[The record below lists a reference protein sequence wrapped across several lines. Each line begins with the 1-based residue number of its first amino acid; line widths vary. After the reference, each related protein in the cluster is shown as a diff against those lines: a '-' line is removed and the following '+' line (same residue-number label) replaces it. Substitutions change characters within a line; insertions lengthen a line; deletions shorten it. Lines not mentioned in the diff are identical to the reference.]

1 MFYSKNNKL
10 GKNAFLNGIKQGC
23 SIMFP
28 LVSFMYCS
36 RILGAAQL
44 GIYSFGQSI
53 ISYFLLISCLGIP
66 TYAVREGAAC
76 RNNLLA
82 IRKFI
87 NEVFS
92 INCITTIIAYISLFF
107 CIVLIE
113 DVNKYKYIIIIQSLQ
128 IILTTLGADWIN
140 SIFED
145 YIYLT
150 IRYIIF
156 QLLSLIALFIFVK
169 DKNSL
174 YIYTFIS
181 VLANVGGNIF
191 NFVYIRKNSIKI
203 QFTLN
208 VNLRKHLRPIL
219 TLFFNNVASIIY
231 LNSDVTM
238 LGILTDNIQVG
249 IYTISSRIYTTV
261 KSLINAIIMV
271 TVPRFSRY
279 VAEEK
284 MEDLKIELKKVFE
297 ILVILIF
304 PIVVGMFME
313 ADKIIFVIAG
323 EGYLEG
329 SNVVRILSISI
340 LFAVFACFFS
350 YSILLPNKKEIY
362 FMNATITAAVL
373 NVVLNIFLIP
383 RFGIEGAATTTLI
396 AEIIVFL
403 ISFISSKKIII
414 FLISKRN
421 IVEVIISCII
431 EFMICKLIDLKIHNI
446 YLALFLD
453 IVFGGG
459 MYFFILIFFKKYFC
473 IKRKS
478 N

>member
-1 MFYSKNNKL
+1 
-10 GKNAFLNGIKQGC
+10 
-23 SIMFP
+23 
-28 LVSFMYCS
+28 
-36 RILGAAQL
+36 
-44 GIYSFGQSI
+44 
-53 ISYFLLISCLGIP
+53 
-66 TYAVREGAAC
+66 
-76 RNNLLA
+76 
-82 IRKFI
+82 
-87 NEVFS
+87 
-92 INCITTIIAYISLFF
+92 
-107 CIVLIE
+107 
-113 DVNKYKYIIIIQSLQ
+113 
-128 IILTTLGADWIN
+128 
-140 SIFED
+140 
-145 YIYLT
+145 
-150 IRYIIF
+150 
-156 QLLSLIALFIFVK
+156 
-169 DKNSL
+169 
-174 YIYTFIS
+174 
-181 VLANVGGNIF
+181 
-191 NFVYIRKNSIKI
+191 
-203 QFTLN
+203 
-208 VNLRKHLRPIL
+208 
-219 TLFFNNVASIIY
+219 
-231 LNSDVTM
+231 M